1 MRNILIRG
9 AQEYGISL
17 TAQVIEE
24 FCRYYAFLEEKNRVM
39 NLTAIS
45 GEKDVAELHFL
56 DSMALLTIESFNGKS
71 VIDIGSG
78 AGFPG
83 VPLKIIEGSMTL
95 TLLDA
100 QQKRV
105 AFMQELC
112 DVLKIPNARCVH
124 ARAEETALLPDFRD
138 RFDLAV
144 SRAVA
149 RLNVLSE
156 LCLPFVKTGGAFIA
170 MKGTDSDE
178 EIKEAEKAFTFLG
191 AKLDKVAD
199 YKIPGTDVIHRA
211 VVARKKAPTPVGYP
225 RRFAKIEKKPL

>member
-1 MRNILIRG
+1 MRNILVRG

-17 TAQVIEE
+17 TNEAIEKY
-24 FCRYYAFLEEKNRVM
+24 CLYHRFLEEKNKVM
-39 NLTAIS
+39 NLTAIT

-56 DSMALLTIESFNGKS
+56 DCLALLALDSFSGKS

-83 VPLKIIEGSMTL
+83 VPMKIAERALSL

-105 AFMQELC
+105 CFLEELC
-112 DVLKIPNARCVH
+112 AQLGLAETACLH
-124 ARAEETALLPDFRD
+124 ARAEEAAILPNLRSRYDF
-138 RFDLAV
+138 AV

-149 RLNVLSE
+149 RLNVLAE
-156 LCLPFVKTGGAFIA
+156 ICLPFVKTGGAFIA
-170 MKGTDSDE
+170 MKGTDSDD
-178 EIKEAEKAFTFLG
+178 EIKEGENAFKKLG
-191 AKLDKVAD
+191 AELDKIAD
-199 YKIPGTDVIHRA
+199 YRIPGTGIIHRA
-211 VVARKKAPTPVGYP
+211 IIIRKTAPTPDGYP